1 MNINSFL
8 ASLLG
13 AFFFCFLQIEICTA
27 QTIYSDFGA
36 RSKGIGHSNTA
47 MVDEWAVFNN
57 AAGISGVENGS
68 VIFGYDRFFKIE
80 GFNRV
85 GAAVIQP
92 FNFGTFGVSA
102 FRFGDEL
109 LSEQIFSTAF
119 SNKIG
124 FVRLGARANYYQIRI
139 EESGTASSFYL
150 DFGGIVELIPDLTF
164 GAFISNLTVSKL
176 SNPERTK
183 LPVLMKLGLSY
194 QPTDEITFNMDI
206 HKDVEFDPLFKMGL
220 EYKIMSKVCLRT
232 GINTNPFQAF
242 FGAGLVLD
250 RFTID
255 YAVGSQQFLGMSHQ
269 ASIAFKYQK

>member
-13 AFFFCFLQIEICTA
+13 IFFLCSIQAEICTA
-27 QTIYSDFGA
+27 QTINYDFGA
-36 RSKGIGHSNTA
+36 RSKGMGHSNTV
-47 MVDEWAVFNN
+47 MVDEWAIFNN
-57 AAGISGVENGS
+57 VAGISGVENGS
-68 VIFGYDRFFKIE
+68 VVFGYDRFFRIE

-92 FNFGTFGVSA
+92 FNFGTIGASA

-139 EESGTASSFYL
+139 EESGTASAFYL
-150 DFGGIVELIPDLTF
+150 DFGGIVELIPDLIF

-183 LPVLMKLGLSY
+183 LPVVMKIGISY
-194 QPTDEITFNMDI
+194 QPTDEITFNVDVQ
-206 HKDVEFDPLFKMGL
+206 KDVEFDPLFKIGL
-220 EYKIMSKVCLRT
+220 EYRILSKICLRT

-242 FGAGLVLD
+242 FGAGLVLN
-250 RFTID
+250 RFKID
-255 YAVGSQQFLGMSHQ
+255 YAVGSQQLLGMSHQ
-269 ASIAFKYQK
+269 ASVTFKYQK